1 MSTVPESLQSVF
13 DRTFA
18 GISQVRETFTPQL
31 KPHEVG
37 TITNI
42 STGIARVSGLPGV
55 GFEELLE
62 FPGGVFGI
70 AFNVDEDEIGVVLL
84 GDYWH
89 LHAGDEVERTGRVM
103 DVAVGD
109 GLLGRVIDPL
119 GRPLDDNGPVAASKR
134 LPIERSAAPIMDRA
148 PVTVPL
154 QTGLK
159 VIDALIPIGRG
170 QRELIL
176 GDRQTGKTAIAL
188 DTILNQRGQNVVC
201 VYCAI
206 GQRASAVAKAVANL
220 RKTGAMDYTVVVVAE
235 GNDPPGL
242 EYIAPY
248 AATSIAEHFMEAGR
262 DVLIVYDDL
271 TQHARAY
278 RELSLLLRRPP
289 GREAFPGDIFY
300 IHSRML
306 ERATHL
312 CTERRGGSLTALP
325 IIETEAQNISA
336 YIPTNLISITD
347 GQIYLSPSLFE
358 LGVLPAVDVGRS
370 VSRVGG
376 KAQWAAY
383 RAVAG
388 DLKLAYA
395 QFEELETFAR
405 FGARLDEDTR
415 KIIEHGRRIRAC
427 LKQPEFAP
435 VSVPAQIAILL
446 ALTANLF
453 DPVPIEQMTDAD
465 RAVRDAAAQIPAE
478 VCARFETADKLSD
491 EDRKTIIEIARK
503 ALAPLQPKPEA
514 KPKPDQK
521 TEKKPEL
528 EAKAGNKSG
537 PKPNKPTLESESK
550 PEQKAE
556 SKPDGDSKP
565 EAQTKPKPESKT
577 GPESKP
583 ESEPKAEAKPDGE
596 SQSQAKPEIEP
607 RPKPE
612 PESKPS
618 APTEPRPKPEPKS
631 KEKS

>member
-1 MSTVPESLQSVF
+1 MNTAPESLQSVF
-13 DRTFA
+13 DRAFA
-18 GISQVRETFTPQL
+18 GISQVRGAFTPQL
-31 KPHEVG
+31 TPHEVG
-37 TITNI
+37 TITNV

-84 GDYWH
+84 GEYQD

-119 GRPLDDNGPVAASKR
+119 GRPLDGNGPVAASQR
-134 LPIERSAAPIMDRA
+134 LPIERPAPPIMDRA

-176 GDRQTGKTAIAL
+176 GDRQTGKTAIAI
-188 DTILNQRGQNVVC
+188 DAILNQRGKNVVC
-201 VYCAI
+201 VYCVI
-206 GQRASAVAKAVANL
+206 GQRASAVAKVVANL
-220 RKTGAMDYTVVVVAE
+220 REKGAMDYTVVVVAE
-235 GNDPPGL
+235 GNDAPGL
-242 EYIAPY
+242 AYITPY

-262 DVLIVYDDL
+262 DVLIVYDNL
-271 TQHARAY
+271 TQHAQAY

-300 IHSRML
+300 IHSRLL

-312 CTERRGGSLTALP
+312 RTELGNGSLTALP
-325 IIETEAQNISA
+325 IIETEAQDISA

-347 GQIYLSPSLFE
+347 GQIYLSPTLFE
-358 LGVLPAVDVGRS
+358 LGVLPAVDVGKS

-376 KAQWAAY
+376 AAQRAAY
-383 RAVAG
+383 RAVTG

-435 VSVPAQIAILL
+435 VSVPAQITVLL

-453 DPVPIEQMTDAD
+453 DLVPLDQMTDAEH
-465 RAVRDAAAQIPAE
+465 AVREAAANLPAE
-478 VCARFETADKLSD
+478 VCARFETAAKLND

-503 ALAPLQPKPEA
+503 ALALFQ
-514 KPKPDQK
+514 
-521 TEKKPEL
+521 
-528 EAKAGNKSG
+528 
-537 PKPNKPTLESESK
+537 
-550 PEQKAE
+550 
-556 SKPDGDSKP
+556 
-565 EAQTKPKPESKT
+565 PKPESK
-577 GPESKP
+577 PEA
-583 ESEPKAEAKPDGE
+583 KAE
-596 SQSQAKPEIEP
+596 
-607 RPKPE
+607 PKPE
-612 PESKPS
+612 PESKPE
-618 APTEPRPKPEPKS
+618 AQTEVKPKPEAAL